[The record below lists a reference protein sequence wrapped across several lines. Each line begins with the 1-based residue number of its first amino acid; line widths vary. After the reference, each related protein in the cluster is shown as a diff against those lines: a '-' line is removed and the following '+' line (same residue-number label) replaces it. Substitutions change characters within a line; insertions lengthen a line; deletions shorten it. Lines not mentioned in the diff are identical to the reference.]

1 MLRADSD
8 DIDTGLQGTQQ
19 WINVHIRTNLFT
31 SNEVTPV
38 DPLPSRANSV
48 GEEISTSEVAAIDW
62 SPPGLAKHTGCALAV
77 LATNLSLSIW
87 ASDSDSKIARS
98 WKRVLILNHE
108 LERYC
113 QNIYG
118 EEAIRGELDWETR
131 RRLRRRIRSFAWS
144 PKPRLSQFSE
154 RSIQDAEFPVNGS
167 FIAVSNDYNDVVIL
181 RIDSPFSFF
190 SPSATKWSAHAVAH
204 LSLEPKLDLHPNPRP
219 FLLDETLNDQRYIGN
234 LAWSPWSTDEEGVP
248 EALLAYT
255 TNYRLH
261 LRRIRSLPFASDA
274 TFDSVD
280 TFVDT
285 SVGTRTTQLLRWM
298 PRGCGEV
305 YYLMVF
311 SQSGAF
317 CYEVPIR
324 DPANTT
330 VSTHDLDKRWDPVV
344 GKCSKCSYMNITDE
358 LIIFPCHNVTM
369 FANLSTGCAFN
380 GFVQDSAEVQFTS
393 QISAPVAATSG
404 LKMPIERENESRAPL
419 FQQSIRE
426 SEKLFSAEN
435 ELSGHTLTKA
445 WAMCSSPLGDL
456 VASGVSFHPG
466 DMVEYTIA
474 ATSRTHIG
482 IQPFR
487 DTSGA
492 FLLPSSGGLCQVEGL
507 LLHSPYRSHLLILF

>member
-1 MLRADSD
+1 M
-8 DIDTGLQGTQQ
+8 
-19 WINVHIRTNLFT
+19 
-31 SNEVTPV
+31 
-38 DPLPSRANSV
+38 
-48 GEEISTSEVAAIDW
+48 
-62 SPPGLAKHTGCALAV
+62 

-87 ASDSDSKIARS
+87 ASDSDPKIARS
-98 WKRVLILNHE
+98 WKRVLVLNHE

-204 LSLEPKLDLHPNPRP
+204 LSQEPKLDLHPNPRP
-219 FLLDETLNDQRYIGN
+219 FLLDETLDDQRYISN
-234 LAWSPWSTDEEGVP
+234 LSWSPWSTNEEGVP

-261 LRRIRSLPFASDA
+261 LRRIRSSPFASDA

-280 TFVDT
+280 IFVDT

-305 YYLMVF
+305 YYLMAF

-330 VSTHDLDKRWDPVV
+330 VSAHDLDKRWDPVV

-380 GFVQDSAEVQFTS
+380 GFAQDSAEVQFTS

-404 LKMPIERENESRAPL
+404 LKMPIEQENESRAPL

-435 ELSGHTLTKA
+435 ELAGHTLTKA

>member
-1 MLRADSD
+1 M
-8 DIDTGLQGTQQ
+8 
-19 WINVHIRTNLFT
+19 
-31 SNEVTPV
+31 
-38 DPLPSRANSV
+38 
-48 GEEISTSEVAAIDW
+48 
-62 SPPGLAKHTGCALAV
+62 

-87 ASDSDSKIARS
+87 ASDSDPKIARS
-98 WKRVLILNHE
+98 WKRVLVLNHE

-144 PKPRLSQFSE
+144 HKPRLSQFSE

-204 LSLEPKLDLHPNPRP
+204 LSQEPKLDLHPNPRP
-219 FLLDETLNDQRYIGN
+219 FLLDETLDDQRYISN
-234 LAWSPWSTDEEGVP
+234 LSWSPWSTNEEGVP

-261 LRRIRSLPFASDA
+261 LRRIRSSPFASDA

-280 TFVDT
+280 IFVDT

-305 YYLMVF
+305 YYLMAF

-317 CYEVPIR
+317 CYEVTIR

-330 VSTHDLDKRWDPVV
+330 VSAHDLDKRWDPVV

-380 GFVQDSAEVQFTS
+380 GFAQDSAEVQFTS

-404 LKMPIERENESRAPL
+404 LKMPIEQENESRAPL

-435 ELSGHTLTKA
+435 ELAGHTLTKA